1 MPSVDVVSKVDLQA
15 LDNAINNVKREISTR
30 FDFKNV
36 KSEITFDRKA
46 KYIHIVT
53 GDDWKVKTITE
64 MLIGQCTRLKVDPKC
79 LDLKEIEPTSHVTV
93 KMDILIK
100 EGIPRETCQKIVK
113 LIKGL
118 KIKVQS
124 AIQDDQVRIAAK
136 ADTIAQNRYNVTK
149 ERFLIGNVDVLD
161 LNIAL
166 TERDAATRNYLST
179 LHNYWTYYYNIRKLT
194 LYDFEVLAPLGED
207 FDTLVE

>member
-1 MPSVDVVSKVDLQA
+1 MTNTKHKQSQIEINEQFRYALLLVLSRRCVTAKEVKMPSVDVVSKVNLQA

-36 KSEITFDRKA
+36 RSEITLDRKA

-53 GDDWKVKTITE
+53 GDDWKVKAVTE

-79 LDLKEIEPTSHVTV
+79 LDPKEIEPTSHGTV

-100 EGIPRETCQKIVK
+100 EGIPRETGQKIVK

-118 KIKVQS
+118 KIKVQP
-124 AIQDDQVRIAAK
+124 AIQDDQVRLTGKKI
-136 ADTIAQNRYNVTK
+136 D
-149 ERFLIGNVDVLD
+149 D
-161 LNIAL
+161 LQEIMRL
-166 TERDAATRNYLST
+166 LREQDYK
-179 LHNYWTYYYNIRKLT
+179 I
-194 LYDFEVLAPLGED
+194 PLQ
-207 FDTLVE
+207 FVNMKS

>member
-46 KYIHIVT
+46 KYIRIVT
-53 GDDWKVKTITE
+53 GDDWKVKVVTE

-79 LDLKEIEPTSHVTV
+79 LDLKEIEPTSHGTV

-100 EGIPRETCQKIVK
+100 EGIPKETGQKIVK
-113 LIKGL
+113 LIKSL
-118 KIKVQS
+118 KIKVQP
-124 AIQDDQVRIAAK
+124 AIQGDQVRITGK
-136 ADTIAQNRYNVTK
+136 KIDDLQEIMRLLK
-149 ERFLIGNVDVLD
+149 EQD
-161 LNIAL
+161 
-166 TERDAATRNYLST
+166 
-179 LHNYWTYYYNIRKLT
+179 YNI
-194 LYDFEVLAPLGED
+194 PLQ
-207 FDTLVE
+207 FVNMKS

>member
-46 KYIHIVT
+46 KSIHIIT
-53 GDDWKVKTITE
+53 GDDWKVKAVAE
-64 MLIGQCTRLKVDPKC
+64 MLIGQCSRLKLDSKC
-79 LDLKEIEPTSHVTV
+79 LDLKEIEPTSHGTA

-100 EGIPRETCQKIVK
+100 EGIPRETSQKIVK

-118 KIKVQS
+118 KLKVQS
-124 AIQDDQVRIAAK
+124 AIQDDQVRITGK
-136 ADTIAQNRYNVTK
+136 KIDDLQEIMRLLREQN
-149 ERFLIGNVDVLD
+149 
-161 LNIAL
+161 
-166 TERDAATRNYLST
+166 
-179 LHNYWTYYYNIRKLT
+179 YNI
-194 LYDFEVLAPLGED
+194 PLQ
-207 FDTLVE
+207 FVNMKS